1 MALKP
6 KDVKEV
12 ISDLLFP
19 AFKKERERLDRIDK
33 WWRWDHED
41 PHRPRQATTEYRE
54 LAARSQSPWL
64 GLVVSSVA
72 QHLYVDDY
80 RRSDEDKSAK
90 QWAWWQANGMDSR
103 QNAIHR
109 AAVAYGTAY
118 ETVLPG
124 EDDFGNAIPVIR
136 GISPRRMITF
146 YREPEHDEWPHF
158 ALRGD
163 PAKVDGNPG
172 WALKVYDD
180 TSVYYLNCDAAGD
193 GLTFIERRDHNLGL
207 CPVVR
212 FSNQLDLEGR
222 SSGEVEPYIP
232 LAARIDQTTFDRLV
246 VQRFASWKVRTI
258 AGMAMSETTDATGE
272 TPQQAKLRLKVE
284 DLLIAS
290 DPDTKFGTLDETPLD
305 GFVKAKEADIRELAS
320 VSQTPAHELLGVMA
334 NLSAEAIAAGR
345 ASFDSKVEEGRECLG
360 ESHEQGLR
368 LSSWVMGDKDG
379 FQDRSAQVRW
389 RDTSIRSLAQAADA
403 ITKLKEIVPVEMLLE
418 KIPGFTRQDV
428 DRALTLRQDGD
439 PLDKLA
445 SILDR
450 QTA

>member
-6 KDVKEV
+6 KAATETVSE
-12 ISDLLFP
+12 LLFP
-19 AFKKERERLDRIDK
+19 AFKKERERLDHIDK
-33 WWRWDHED
+33 WWRWDHEV
-41 PHRPRQATTEYRE
+41 PHRPKHATREYRE
-54 LAARSQSPWL
+54 LAGRAQSPWL
-64 GLVVSSVA
+64 NLIVSAVV

-80 RRSDEDKSAK
+80 RRSNENESA
-90 QWAWWQANGMDSR
+90 QEWQWWQANGMDSR
-103 QNAIHR
+103 QSAIHR

-118 ETVLPG
+118 TTVLPG
-124 EDDFGNAIPVIR
+124 EDDLGNSIPVIR

-163 PAKVDGNPG
+163 PAKVDGSMG
-172 WALKVYDD
+172 WALRMYDD
-180 TSVYYLNCDAAGD
+180 MSVYYFNSDANGD

-212 FSNQLDLEGR
+212 FNNQLDLEGR
-222 SSGEVEPYIP
+222 ASGEVEPYIP
-232 LAARIDQTTFDRLV
+232 LAGRIDQTTFDRLV
-246 VQRFASWKVRTI
+246 VQRFASWKVRTVS
-258 AGMAMSETTDATGE
+258 GMSMSETVDATGE
-272 TPQQAKLRLKVE
+272 TPEQTKLRLKAE
-284 DLLIAS
+284 DILVADS
-290 DPDTKFGTLDETPLD
+290 PDTKFDTLDETPLD
-305 GFVKAKEADIRELAS
+305 GFTKAKESDVKELAS

-345 ASFDSKVEEGRECLG
+345 ASFDSKVDSTRTGLG
-360 ESHEQGLR
+360 ESHEQQLR

-379 FQDRSAQVRW
+379 FLDRSAQVRW

-418 KIPGFTRQDV
+418 KMPGFTRQDV
-428 DRALTLRQDGD
+428 DRALSLRAENDSISQ
-439 PLDKLA
+439 LA
-445 SILDR
+445 EILDR